1 MTTFD
6 EGRREA
12 MAEALASAERDRTPI
27 PPLTDA
33 HPDLTVEDAYAI
45 QSLNIERRVAEGR
58 LVRGRKVGKIRSPCH
73 DCPIY

>member
-1 MTTFD
+1 MKTFD

-12 MAEALASAERDRTPI
+12 MAETLASAERNRTPI

-45 QSLNIERRVAEGR
+45 QSLNIERRVAEG
-58 LVRGRKVGKIRSPCH
+58 SPPPRCN
-73 DCPIY
+73 DSSV